1 MPRYDYE
8 CDRDHVTEAVAGYD
22 DRFIACPRCGLPA
35 TRRQVY
41 RDQYMSAE
49 TGPKGGRKNDVPRDE
64 KDLRKPYREFREAS
78 QEVEYAYSKTDDPRV
93 KAPDL
98 YKEGIK
104 KAKRRGV
111 KVRA

>member
-1 MPRYDYE
+1 MPRYDYQ
-8 CDRDHVTEAVAGYD
+8 CDRDHVTEAVGGFD
-22 DRFIACPRCGLPA
+22 SVFITCNCGLPA
-35 TRRQVY
+35 MRVAVY
-41 RDQYMSAE
+41 RDQFIHAE

-78 QEVEYAYSKTDDPRV
+78 QEVEYAYSKTDDPNV

-98 YKEGIK
+98 YKAGVQ
-104 KAKRRGV
+104 KAKKRGV